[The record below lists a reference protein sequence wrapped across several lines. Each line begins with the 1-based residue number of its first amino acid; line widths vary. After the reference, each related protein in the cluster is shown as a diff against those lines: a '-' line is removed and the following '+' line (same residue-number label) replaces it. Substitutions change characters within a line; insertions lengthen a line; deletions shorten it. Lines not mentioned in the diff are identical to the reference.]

1 MASHLPQLQRFFYSH
16 YFFGGLRQGI
26 GVLLPAVVLIS
37 LFQLYGPGMVASIGA
52 ACVAVIDQPGSPRR
66 YSINTMVGAILL
78 GTLTAAITGLATT
91 HIVLIWLIVPTFCFL
106 FSMLVVYGKQGGL
119 LAFACLL
126 IMTLTLRTPMAPH
139 EVLLYASYSFLGSLF
154 YFAYS
159 VLAHRLF
166 WYRGEQQAL
175 SVALFATADYLSAR
189 ARFYDVNTDLDACY
203 RELILTQSDM
213 TEKHQAAR
221 NVILREL
228 PTGRHRSDQRR
239 YTTLNIF
246 IDMVSLLDSLV
257 ATHTDYATL
266 RRNLPDSDVLIFARD
281 TLYKLSDNIAKI
293 ALNTS
298 RNLKTTE
305 RNSTKAELRAI
316 EYELEQY
323 RKNGLAQNE
332 PEVYALLV
340 QILRRLRNCA
350 HIVARMADHTRKA
363 DASTLVDLRLEKTLN
378 RFLSRS
384 ELRLGMI
391 TSNLRLDSP
400 YFRYATRVAIASVMA
415 LAASALLYHFLP
427 PQNNAAHA
435 GTHGYWVIL
444 TIIII
449 LKPGYALTRQRNG
462 LRLAGTFIGCL
473 IALLLFNIT
482 SNLDVYFAVLVIA
495 CILGYSLLQ
504 VHYMAAA
511 IFTTLYILLVFHF
524 MSPGSNFVIGER
536 LIDTLIGCVLALLC
550 SYILPWW
557 EYNFMQSLARAARN
571 ANQRYLA
578 SGLHYAELSRQV
590 LNAGNMPQAEL
601 EKLRTEQQEA
611 DVAWR
616 IARKNSYIAFGNY
629 AAAFYR
635 MMTEPVR
642 RQRHVPELNHLLIQF
657 HIMSSQIS
665 AAIPLLATLPAVPQ
679 GIQQSLDAIDALL
692 QDKNAE
698 APASIETEGELAA
711 LAYPLR
717 QMVKAAQ
724 LIRQEM
730 RGLEPPEPLPTLGR
744 IKPNNAAG
752 QGQA

>member
-16 YFFGGLRQGI
+16 YFFGGLRQAI

-37 LFQLYGPGMVASIGA
+37 LFELYGPGMVASIGA

-66 YSINTMVGAILL
+66 YSINTMLGAMLL
-78 GTLTAAITGLATT
+78 GTLTAAVTGLATT
-91 HIVLIWLIVPTFCFL
+91 HIVLIWLVVPSLCFL
-106 FSMLVVYGKQGGL
+106 FSILTVYGKQGAL

-126 IMTLTLRTPMAPH
+126 IMTLTLRTPMTPH

-154 YFAYS
+154 YFIYS
-159 VLAHRLF
+159 FLAHRLF

-175 SVALFATADYLSAR
+175 SVALFATADYLAAR
-189 ARFYDVNTDLDACY
+189 AQFYDANSDLEKCY

-228 PTGRHRSDQRR
+228 PIGQHRSDWRR
-239 YTTLNIF
+239 YITLNIF

-266 RRNLPDSDVLIFARD
+266 RRTLPDSDVLIFARD
-281 TLYKLSDNIAKI
+281 ALLKLSDNIAKI

-298 RNLKTTE
+298 RNQITTE

-323 RKNGLAQNE
+323 RQAGLAQNN

-340 QILRRLRNCA
+340 QVLRRLRNCA
-350 HIVARMADHTRKA
+350 HIVARMASHTSND
-363 DASTLVDLRLEKTLN
+363 DASALVDLRLEKALN

-400 YFRYATRVAIASVMA
+400 YFRYATRVAIASILA
-415 LAASALLYHFLP
+415 LAASALFYHFLP
-427 PQNNAAHA
+427 PEDNATHA

-444 TIIII
+444 TIIIV

-462 LRLAGTFIGCL
+462 LRLAGTFVGCV
-473 IALLLFNIT
+473 IALALFNIT
-482 SNLDVYFAVLVIA
+482 SNLDVYFAVLVAA

-504 VHYMAAA
+504 VNYMAAA

-536 LIDTLIGCVLALLC
+536 LIDTLIGCVVALLC
-550 SYILPWW
+550 NYIMPWW
-557 EYNFMQSLARAARN
+557 EYNFMQSLARAVRN
-571 ANQRYLA
+571 ASHRYLS
-578 SGLHYAELSRQV
+578 SGMHYAELSRK
-590 LNAGNMPQAEL
+590 LLAAGSLPQADL
-601 EKLRTEQQEA
+601 EKLRNDQQEA

-616 IARKNSYIAFGNY
+616 IARKNNYIAFGNY

-635 MMTEPVR
+635 MMTEPTR

-665 AAIPLLATLPAVPQ
+665 AAVPLLAGLTSVPQ
-679 GIQQSLDAIDALL
+679 GIQLSLDAIDALL

-724 LIRQEM
+724 LIRHEM
-730 RGLEPPEPLPTLGR
+730 LGLEPPEPLPALGR
-744 IKPNNAAG
+744 IKPNKAAG
-752 QGQA
+752 QA